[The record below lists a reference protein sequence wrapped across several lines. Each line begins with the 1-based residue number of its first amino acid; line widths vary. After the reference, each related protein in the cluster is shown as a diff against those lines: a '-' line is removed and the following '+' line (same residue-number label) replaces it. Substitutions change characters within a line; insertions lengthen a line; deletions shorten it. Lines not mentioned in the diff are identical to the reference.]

1 MQEDQEDQEG
11 QEGQEGEGQ
20 EGQGVDVGDMKLC
33 EVCLCLSASQR
44 ISAVTCCDDGT
55 TL

>member
-1 MQEDQEDQEG
+1 VQED

-44 ISAVTCCDDGT
+44 ISAHLSCDV
-55 TL
+55 L